1 MQYNYRRTIKK
12 LVSLFASLALGVT
25 VFVGLPTSAQAE
37 YLVKEATVVDVENTS
52 SNGDNFAI
60 LVQGGEGPCM
70 DKYIIFPKSG
80 IKNADVY
87 QRGYLGALTALEKN
101 DKLKVNV
108 YDYTGHS
115 CRNGGQLVVTSRK

>member
-70 DKYIIFPKSG
+70 DKYIIFPKLRLN
-80 IKNADVY
+80 I
-87 QRGYLGALTALEKN
+87 
-101 DKLKVNV
+101 
-108 YDYTGHS
+108 
-115 CRNGGQLVVTSRK
+115 